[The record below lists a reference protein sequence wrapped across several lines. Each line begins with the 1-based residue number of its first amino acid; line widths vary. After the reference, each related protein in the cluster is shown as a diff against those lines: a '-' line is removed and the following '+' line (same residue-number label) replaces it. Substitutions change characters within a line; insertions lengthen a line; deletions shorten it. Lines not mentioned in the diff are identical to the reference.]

1 MSLAQKKTTAP
12 YPSVGADEEQS
23 LKRLTNLSI
32 ATELV
37 AALGL
42 KMKPNALSMRLNVR
56 AGKLQCEYDI
66 RYESHRSHAGRTLFF
81 TLGYPQA

>member
-1 MSLAQKKTTAP
+1 MSLAQKKTTVP

-23 LKRLTNLSI
+23 LKNLANLSI

-56 AGKLQCEYDI
+56 AGKLQCESGI
-66 RYESHRSHAGRTLFF
+66 RYENHRSHHSLS
-81 TLGYPQA
+81 P

>member
-56 AGKLQCEYDI
+56 AGKLQCEYGI
-66 RYESHRSHAGRTLFF
+66 RYESHRSHAGRTLSF
-81 TLGYPQA
+81 TLDCPQA